1 MDLILRLWEEM
12 KNRSS
17 HDKILEKVWGASG
30 RLHLSLKSCM
40 LLLYSDEIV
49 FHAVFLVSNVFKK

>member
-1 MDLILRLWEEM
+1 MDLILRLREEM

-17 HDKILEKVWGASG
+17 YDKIFEKVWGASG
-30 RLHLSLKSCM
+30 MLHLSLKSCM

-49 FHAVFLVSNVFKK
+49 FHAISLV